1 MARTKKDLEY
11 ELSILQTCFENMR
24 NERSFYLSIII
35 DIVYNHPFLSRF
47 NLENDDHSNY
57 LLYYMH
63 DGKLLSDLK
72 DYLRKI
78 ER

>member
-11 ELSILQTCFENMR
+11 ELSILEKCYENMR

-35 DIVYNHPFLSRF
+35 DIVYNHPFLSRAT
-47 NLENDDHSNY
+47 LEDEAHSNY
-57 LLYYMH
+57 MLYYMH
-63 DGKLLSDLK
+63 DGKLLADLK

>member
-11 ELSILQTCFENMR
+11 ELSILEGCYETLR

-35 DIVYNHPFLSRF
+35 DIVYNHPFLARF
-47 NLENDDHSNY
+47 DLNDEAHRNY
-57 LLYYMH
+57 LLFYMR

-72 DYLRKI
+72 DYLRKM

>member
-1 MARTKKDLEY
+1 MKKTKKDLEY
-11 ELSILQTCFENMR
+11 ELSMTQACLENMR

-47 NLENDDHSNY
+47 TLEDENHSNY

-72 DYLRKI
+72 DYLKKM
-78 ER
+78 EQ